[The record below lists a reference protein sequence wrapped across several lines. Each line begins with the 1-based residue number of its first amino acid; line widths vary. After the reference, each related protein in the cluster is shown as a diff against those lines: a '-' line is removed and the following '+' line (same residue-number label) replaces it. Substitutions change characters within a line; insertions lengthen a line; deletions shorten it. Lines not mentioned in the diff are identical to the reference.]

1 MDRSV
6 ISMTE
11 LQKLSL
17 KKLRKMK
24 LPLYVLDRKSKGGGF
39 MISPVDSGEETK
51 TENAP
56 PLKKAAPLDYRRLGL
71 LWDHPSMAN
80 EEFHEALKNPYSTDH
95 DWVARR
101 FLERVPSTIVTDI
114 LSLGEL
120 KTMVAHVKIR
130 PVFQEAW
137 NHAVQYWTQSS

>member
-1 MDRSV
+1 MDKNI
-6 ISMTE
+6 ISMTQ

-39 MISPVDSGEETK
+39 MISPVASSEETK
-51 TENAP
+51 TGNASP
-56 PLKKAAPLDYRRLGL
+56 HKAAPLNYRRLGL
-71 LWDHPSMAN
+71 LWDHPSMTN
-80 EEFHEALKNPYSTDH
+80 EEFHEALKNSSSTDH

-101 FLERVPSTIVTDI
+101 FLERVPSTIVTSI

-120 KTMVAHVKIR
+120 KAMVAHVKIR
-130 PVFQEAW
+130 PIFQEAW
-137 NHAVQYWTQSS
+137 NHAVQYWTQTS